1 MAKPIE
7 TLSIQLKF
15 KDAGSQAVIEKLR
28 GSLKRLQVGA
38 SGVRPNIKGLRNDII
53 AQGNASVKTVSNI
66 NAQIAAL
73 RGLRDEAKIGGKAF
87 QQLTKDI
94 DGLNAKLGKAQG
106 QGAGRGMGAR
116 RATQAAGAVISGGI
130 FGGPEGALGAL
141 GGLAVGG
148 VEGAYAGAAIGAAVG
163 GGRQALS
170 ETAAYA
176 AEVNKLKIALE
187 GVTGPGED
195 FQSALSAAADATRD
209 LNVPQQVAVKGITR
223 LAAAVTGAKGP
234 VSDAELTFKNVTAAI
249 KATGG
254 SSEDVQGAITA
265 MVQVFSKG
273 KVSAEELSGQLG
285 ERLPGAVTMFAEAND
300 MTLPELQKN
309 LKAGTVGLNE

>member
-130 FGGPEGALGAL
+130 L
-141 GGLAVGG
+141 V
-148 VEGAYAGAAIGAAVG
+148 
-163 GGRQALS
+163 
-170 ETAAYA
+170 
-176 AEVNKLKIALE
+176 
-187 GVTGPGED
+187 
-195 FQSALSAAADATRD
+195 D
-209 LNVPQQVAVKGITR
+209 LRVH
-223 LAAAVTGAKGP
+223 
-234 VSDAELTFKNVTAAI
+234 
-249 KATGG
+249 
-254 SSEDVQGAITA
+254 
-265 MVQVFSKG
+265 
-273 KVSAEELSGQLG
+273 
-285 ERLPGAVTMFAEAND
+285 
-300 MTLPELQKN
+300 
-309 LKAGTVGLNE
+309 